1 MLKSVYLSPYEFKG
15 HKIRLALSA
24 LPPLLLAIGRPPAPP
39 LLGPPPP
46 HTHTRLP
53 PCRTSLPPPPITH
66 TVRWQHIPEVD
77 ENLRMSDQS
86 GFE

>member
-46 HTHTRLP
+46 THIPASP
-53 PCRTSLPPPPITH
+53 PAGLLSLPPITH